1 MKIFKGDAVKH
12 FMRGLLSIS
21 LVALV
26 AACGGSGDSPRYT
39 ETVLHSF
46 GAGTDGANPS
56 ARLFRAA
63 DGNFYGTTVNGGT
76 AAAGT
81 IFRMNPAGEVQ
92 AFYSFSGGS
101 TGGANPEEALTQG
114 NAGNFYGT
122 TRNGGSV
129 DNMGIVFKMTPRG
142 VKTVLHVFRG
152 GSDGAN
158 PIAAVVQASDGYFY
172 GTTFY
177 GGNNDK
183 GTLFKISADG
193 TGYSVIHHF
202 GSGDDGANPAAGLVV
217 GSDGKLYGTT
227 YYGGGVTNY
236 GTVFRASTTGLETVL
251 HAFKG
256 GAGGAYVDV
265 GLVQGSDGNFYGVT
279 AGGGEGDV
287 GTVFKLTPAGNNAG
301 TSAFEVIYAFGG
313 GEDGA
318 RPGDG
323 ASPSSRLIQAQDG
336 YFYGTTFIGG
346 ANGLGT
352 VYKISARGKASVVYS
367 FGATP
372 ADAEHPDSAL
382 VQGTDGF
389 FYGTTEYGGEQGLGT
404 AYRLAF

>member
-1 MKIFKGDAVKH
+1 MKAFT
-12 FMRGLLSIS
+12 RLLLSIG
-21 LVALV
+21 LAALV
-26 AACGGSGDSPRYT
+26 VACGGGSGSGGSGDSPGYT

-56 ARLFRAA
+56 ARLLLAA
-63 DGNFYGTTVNGGT
+63 DGNFYGTTVNGG
-76 AAAGT
+76 ASAVGT
-81 IFRMNPAGEVQ
+81 IFQMSSAGVVQ

-122 TRNGGSV
+122 TRNGGTY
-129 DNMGIVFKMTPRG
+129 DKGIVFKITPAG
-142 VKTVLHVFRG
+142 VKTVLHEFG
-152 GSDGAN
+152 SGSDGAN

-183 GTLFKISADG
+183 GTLFKVSADG

-251 HAFKG
+251 HAFTG

-265 GLVQGSDGNFYGVT
+265 GLVEGSDGNFYGVT
-279 AGGGEGDV
+279 AGGGEGGV
-287 GTVFKLTPAGNNAG
+287 GTVFKLTPAGDTTG
-301 TSAFEVIYAFGG
+301 TYAFDVIYAFAG

-336 YFYGTTFIGG
+336 DFYGTTFIGG
-346 ANGLGT
+346 ANEVGT
-352 VYKISARGKASVVYS
+352 VYRISTAGTVTVVYS
-367 FGATP
+367 FGASPT
-372 ADAEHPDSAL
+372 DAVYPDSAL
-382 VQGTDGF
+382 VQRLDGF
-389 FYGTTEYGGEQGLGT
+389 LYGTTEYGGDLGLGT
-404 AYRLAF
+404 VYRLGF